1 MIPERSNEGFMNSIY
16 IISAVSVI
24 VVASFLFALR
34 SVRVRLQATAP
45 SESIEDGILLSI
57 SVPKQNE
64 RGPLAA
70 EMMFSA
76 LHGLADEAEVG
87 EASPLSFEIVA
98 TPEGIRFYTFVPR
111 KYRNFVESQI
121 YAQYPAAEIREAVDF
136 AAETVEPL
144 TNFDVAEVILER
156 EYYYPIKTFPDFE
169 VDPLAAITSS
179 IENLVKNEQVWVQ
192 ILIRAIP
199 DIWRE
204 PGYTYISEVRSGE
217 VKDTT
222 SFVKILTVEIFQHVL
237 NFLGNL
243 VGSII
248 TGPPDVSGKLPVRE
262 PPAQRLPPEK
272 EEELKSIQSKLSLN
286 GFETAI
292 RVIGIGESA
301 DAALINVNSLIAAL
315 KQFSTAT
322 LNSFT
327 RSPSEIEVEAVLTDF
342 KNRAMPAVRENL
354 FILNTEELA
363 SLFHLPNISVET
375 PNIAW
380 VHAKKSEPPIDLP
393 INAKNK
399 FAKTA
404 FRNRETGF
412 GIKIDDRRRH
422 MYIIGK
428 TGTGKTTLLRNMIIQ
443 DMKNGE
449 GLAVLDPHGDL
460 FEFALENIPSDRID
474 DVVVFDPSDTN
485 NPVALNPLE
494 LFDPEQR
501 SLVASSLIDVL
512 RHRFEFSW
520 GPRMEHLLRNT
531 MLSLLAVPGTTLLGI
546 TRILTDRAYERY
558 IVHLLKD
565 PVLREFWNTEFR
577 NMRSN
582 QRLVTEA
589 IAPIQNRL
597 GPFLSTP
604 TIRNIVGHARSS
616 IKLDEIMN
624 QGKIFLANLSKGK
637 IGEDNSTIL
646 GGFLMARL
654 WFAAMLRASV
664 PEEERRDFHVYVD
677 EFQSFATI
685 SIATILSEARKY
697 RLNLVL
703 AHQYIAQVPQ
713 EVTDA
718 VFGNV
723 GSMILFTMG
732 QQDAHILARE
742 LTPVFEENDLISLEK
757 FHIYLK
763 LMIDLTQSR
772 PFSAITL
779 PPINDE
785 TGNREQVLSL
795 CRERYSRSREVIEER
810 IRRWSEK
817 QFTPGMDDVDV
828 EKAREELRRSATER
842 TIKPAIPS
850 GNQTLQGEIRL

>member
-1 MIPERSNEGFMNSIY
+1 MNPLY
-16 IISAVSVI
+16 TISAI
-24 VVASFLFALR
+24 GAITAASFLLALR
-34 SVRVRLQATAP
+34 TVRRRLQAAIP
-45 SESIEDGILLSI
+45 SEPIEDGVLLSI

-64 RGPLAA
+64 QGPLAA

-76 LHGLADEAEVG
+76 LHGLANEAEAG
-87 EASPLSFEIVA
+87 EAAHLSFEIVA
-98 TPEGIRFYTFVPR
+98 KTNGIRFYTFVPR

-121 YAQYPAAEIREAVDF
+121 YAQYPAAEIREVADYATEVDVRPENL
-136 AAETVEPL
+136 AC
-144 TNFDVAEVILER
+144 AEVIFER

-179 IENLVKNEQVWVQ
+179 VEGLGEGEQVWTQ
-192 ILIRAIP
+192 ILIRPIP
-199 DIWRE
+199 DIWQE
-204 PGYTYISEVRSGE
+204 PGYAYIDEIRSGKNKE
-217 VKDTT
+217 AIPLARIVIGG
-222 SFVKILTVEIFQHVL
+222 VFQHAV
-237 NFLGNL
+237 NFIGYFIR
-243 VGSII
+243 SI
-248 TGPPDVSGKLPVRE
+248 VSGPAEPTKALPVRE
-262 PPAQRLPPEK
+262 VPPPRLPPEK
-272 EEELKSIQSKLSLN
+272 EDELKSIQAKLALN

-292 RVIGIGESA
+292 RIIGIGETSEVA
-301 DAALINVNSLIAAL
+301 TANTNSFIAAL
-315 KQFSTAT
+315 KQFSTAQ
-322 LNSFT
+322 LNSFV
-327 RSPSEIEVEAVLTDF
+327 RAPVNFEQEKILEDYQ
-342 KNRAMPAVRENL
+342 NRGLPTVRENL

-363 SLFHLPNISVET
+363 SVFHLPNITVET

-404 FRNRETGF
+404 FRDREVGF
-412 GIKIDDRRRH
+412 GIKPDDRRRH

-443 DMKNGE
+443 DIKNGE

-460 FEFALENIPSDRID
+460 FEFVLENIPSNRIE
-474 DVVVFDPSDTN
+474 DVVIFDPSDIN
-485 NPVALNPLE
+485 FPVALNPLE

-501 SLVASSLIDVL
+501 SLVASSLIDVF

-531 MLSLLAVPGTTLLGI
+531 MLSLLEVPGTTLLGI

-565 PVLREFWNTEFR
+565 PVLREFWNTEFKD
-577 NMRSN
+577 MRGN

-604 TIRNIVGHARSS
+604 TVRNIVGNARST

-624 QGKIFLANLSKGK
+624 KGKILLVNLSKGK

-646 GGFLMARL
+646 GGMLVVRL

-664 PEEERRDFHVYVD
+664 PEEERRDFHVYID

-697 RLNLVL
+697 RLNLIL
-703 AHQYIAQVPQ
+703 AHQYIAQVPE

-723 GSMILFTMG
+723 GTMICFILG

-742 LTPVFEENDLISLEK
+742 FVPVFEENDLINLEK

-772 PFSAITL
+772 PFSAMTL

-785 TGNREQVLSL
+785 TGNKEQVLSL
-795 CRERYSRSREVIEER
+795 GRKKYSRPREVVEER
-810 IRRWSEK
+810 VRRWSEK
-817 QFTPGMDDVDV
+817 QFTPGMDDAEV
-828 EKAREELRRSATER
+828 EKLRQELRTSAVAHKAESASPTG
-842 TIKPAIPS
+842 IKE
-850 GNQTLQGEIRL
+850 LHGEIKL

>member
-1 MIPERSNEGFMNSIY
+1 MNPTY
-16 IISAVSVI
+16 IISAI
-24 VVASFLFALR
+24 TGIAAISFLLALR
-34 SVRVRLQATAP
+34 TVRRRLQKAVP
-45 SESIEDGILLSI
+45 SESIEDGVLLSI

-64 RGPLAA
+64 QGPLAA

-76 LHGLADEAEVG
+76 LHGLANEAEAG
-87 EASPLSFEIVA
+87 EAAHLSFEIVA
-98 TPEGIRFYTFVPR
+98 KTNGIRFYTFVPR

-121 YAQYPAAEIREAVDF
+121 YAQYPAAEIREVADY
-136 AAETVEPL
+136 ATET
-144 TNFDVAEVILER
+144 DVQPENLACAEVIFER

-169 VDPLAAITSS
+169 VDPLSAITSS
-179 IENLVKNEQVWVQ
+179 VEGLGEGEQVWTQ
-192 ILIRAIP
+192 ILIRPIL
-199 DIWRE
+199 DIWQE
-204 PGYTYISEVRSGE
+204 PGYAYIDKIRSGG
-217 VKDTT
+217 KDVTPLLRVVT
-222 SFVKILTVEIFQHVL
+222 IGIFEHAL
-237 NFLGNL
+237 SFLGNL
-243 VGSII
+243 IGSMIS
-248 TGPPDVSGKLPVRE
+248 GPSEPVRGAPVRE
-262 PPAQRLPPEK
+262 APPPRLPPEK
-272 EEELKSIQSKLSLN
+272 EDELKSIQAKLALN

-292 RVIGIGESA
+292 RIIGMGETPEVA
-301 DAALINVNSLIAAL
+301 TANTNAFIAAL
-315 KQFSTAT
+315 KQFSTAQ
-322 LNSFT
+322 LNSFV
-327 RSPSEIEVEAVLTDF
+327 RAPINVEPERILEDYQ
-342 KNRAMPAVRENL
+342 NRGLPTVRENL

-363 SLFHLPNISVET
+363 SVFHLPNITVET

-404 FRNRETGF
+404 FRDREVGF
-412 GIKIDDRRRH
+412 GIKPDDRRRH
-422 MYIIGK
+422 MYVIGK

-460 FEFALENIPSDRID
+460 FEYVLENIPANRVE
-474 DVVVFDPSDTN
+474 DVVIFDPSDIN
-485 NPVALNPLE
+485 FPVALNPLE

-501 SLVASSLIDVL
+501 SLVASSLIDVF
-512 RHRFEFSW
+512 RQRFEFSW

-531 MLSLLAVPGTTLLGI
+531 MLTLLEVPGTTLLGI

-577 NMRSN
+577 DMRGN

-604 TIRNIVGHARSS
+604 TIRNIVGNARSS
-616 IKLDEIMN
+616 VKLDEIMN
-624 QGKIFLANLSKGK
+624 KGKILLVNLSKGK

-646 GGFLMARL
+646 GGMLVARL

-664 PEEERRDFHVYVD
+664 PEEERRDFHVYID

-703 AHQYIAQVPQ
+703 AHQYIAQVPK
-713 EVTDA
+713 EITDA
-718 VFGNV
+718 VFGNI
-723 GSMILFTMG
+723 GTMICFTMG
-732 QQDAHILARE
+732 QQDAHVLARE
-742 LTPVFEENDLISLEK
+742 FVPVFEEIDLINMEK

-772 PFSAITL
+772 PFSAVTL
-779 PPINDE
+779 PPISDE
-785 TGNREQVLSL
+785 TGNKEQVLSL
-795 CRERYSRSREVIEER
+795 GREKYSRPREQVEER
-810 IRRWSEK
+810 VRRWSEK
-817 QFTPGMDDVDV
+817 QFTPGMDDAEV
-828 EKAREELRRSATER
+828 EKARQELRTSVITRKAELASSKE
-842 TIKPAIPS
+842 
-850 GNQTLQGEIRL
+850 NQELQGEIKL